1 MFFEDIQS
9 SSAPKIAVVGCGC
22 STATEPVAEI
32 SHHWNISQV
41 SLTLTRECAAKGSCS
56 WSVCWSVGLSVCR
69 LVFPYVFSRTVA
81 EVDTKFGYMGMFN
94 GGRLNVQCGF
104 LVKAESGVYQKW
116 IYGYIGTRSA
126 WHSKTLERRCQRAVC
141 RCINN

>member
-41 SLTLTRECAAKGSCS
+41 SLTLARECAAKGSCS

-94 GGRLNVQCGF
+94 G
-104 LVKAESGVYQKW
+104 AP
-116 IYGYIGTRSA
+116 
-126 WHSKTLERRCQRAVC
+126 HSISLERRCQRTAFSRGEAKCTVW
-141 RCINN
+141 ISSES